1 LSSIR
6 KITPDISIKLQL
18 SFEKKKQLCAL
29 LKSLKPDN
37 VDFPSGLSME
47 MLTDDDNTLVIKLSS
62 KRGFGKI
69 INTVDEILEHISIG
83 VNVITNA

>member
-6 KITPDISIKLQL
+6 KITPEISIKLRL
-18 SFEKKKQLCAL
+18 SFEKKKQLYAL

-37 VDFPSGLSME
+37 IDFPSGLSME
-47 MLTDDDNTLVIKLSS
+47 MSTDDDNTLVIKLSS
-62 KRGFGKI
+62 KGGFGKI

>member
-6 KITPDISIKLQL
+6 KITPEISIKLQL
-18 SFEKKKQLCAL
+18 SFEKKKQLYAL

-37 VDFPSGLSME
+37 IDFPSGLSME

-62 KRGFGKI
+62 KGGFGKI

-83 VNVITNA
+83 VNVMTNA